1 MIMKHLKDIVY
12 LSSKLMVRQVRFA
25 LASVAV
31 VLLVDIPFAVV
42 TWAIISFN
50 TIRDFLWRILGGSN
64 G

>member
-25 LASVAV
+25 LAAVATV
-31 VLLVDIPFAVV
+31 ILVDIPFAAV
-42 TWAIISFN
+42 TWIIIVFRSK
-50 TIRDFLWRILGGSN
+50 LWRILGGSR